1 MVGRRTDTLGR
12 AKHGS
17 TAGLTRLYSSGLS
30 CSTPTKCLSIESRQ
44 GLKGEDVVMTLNR
57 IKIQR
62 GIPTM
67 LYCDNGSELKLKTIF
82 EDEWVIVPPVRDSSC
97 CSGRQ
102 HKEVKKSRVPDTFQL
117 GAISALF
124 DF

>member
-1 MVGRRTDTLGR
+1 
-12 AKHGS
+12 
-17 TAGLTRLYSSGLS
+17 
-30 CSTPTKCLSIESRQ
+30 LSIESRQ

-82 EDEWVIVPPVRDSSC
+82 EDEWVIVPRCSVPLVALEDSTM
-97 CSGRQ
+97 R
-102 HKEVKKSRVPDTFQL
+102 
-117 GAISALF
+117 
-124 DF
+124 

>member
-1 MVGRRTDTLGR
+1 VVGRRTDTLGR
-12 AKHGS
+12 VKHGS
-17 TAGLTRLYSSGLS
+17 TAELTRLYSSGLS
-30 CSTPTKCLSIESRQ
+30 YSTPTKCLSIESRQ

-82 EDEWVIVPPVRDSSC
+82 EDEWVIVPRCAIPLAALEDSTM
-97 CSGRQ
+97 R
-102 HKEVKKSRVPDTFQL
+102 
-117 GAISALF
+117 
-124 DF
+124 

>member
-12 AKHGS
+12 VKHGS
-17 TAGLTRLYSSGLS
+17 TARLTRLYSSGLS

-82 EDEWVIVPPVRDSSC
+82 EDEWVIVPRCTIPLVALEDSTM
-97 CSGRQ
+97 R
-102 HKEVKKSRVPDTFQL
+102 
-117 GAISALF
+117 
-124 DF
+124 

>member
-1 MVGRRTDTLGR
+1 
-12 AKHGS
+12 
-17 TAGLTRLYSSGLS
+17 
-30 CSTPTKCLSIESRQ
+30 LSIESRQ

-82 EDEWVIVPPVRDSSC
+82 EDEWVIVPRCAIPLAALEDSTM
-97 CSGRQ
+97 R
-102 HKEVKKSRVPDTFQL
+102 
-117 GAISALF
+117 
-124 DF
+124 

>member
-1 MVGRRTDTLGR
+1 MLVDRVK
-12 AKHGS
+12 A
-17 TAGLTRLYSSGLS
+17 
-30 CSTPTKCLSIESRQ
+30 